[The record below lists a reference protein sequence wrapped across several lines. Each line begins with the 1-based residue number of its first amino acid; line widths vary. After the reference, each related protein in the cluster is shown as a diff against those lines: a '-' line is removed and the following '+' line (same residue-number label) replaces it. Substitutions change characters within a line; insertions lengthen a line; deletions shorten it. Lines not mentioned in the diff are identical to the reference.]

1 MPSFKEENYSIGK
14 LSQIPI
20 VTWKTNWI
28 FLLKKEKLNLVIFFN
43 FLGVKGNTIP

>member
-1 MPSFKEENYSIGK
+1 MPPFKEEHYSIGK

-43 FLGVKGNTIP
+43 FLGMERNIIP

>member
-1 MPSFKEENYSIGK
+1 MPPFKEEHYFIGK

-20 VTWKTNWI
+20 VTWKANWI

-43 FLGVKGNTIP
+43 FLGMEGNIIP